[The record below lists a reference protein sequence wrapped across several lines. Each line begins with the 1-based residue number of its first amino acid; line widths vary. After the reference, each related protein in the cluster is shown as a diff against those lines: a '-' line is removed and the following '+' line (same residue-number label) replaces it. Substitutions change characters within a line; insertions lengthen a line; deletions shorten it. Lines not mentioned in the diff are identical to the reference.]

1 MSALSLPVCLLQMFE
16 EVCVCVWTVAHS
28 CLTLCN
34 PMDCGPRGSSV
45 PGILQAR
52 RLEKVAIPPNPH
64 PDLPDPGIEPVSLAS
79 LALARVFFTTSN
91 TWEAR

>member
-16 EVCVCVWTVAHS
+16 EVCVRVDSRSLMSDSLQPHGLWPTR
-28 CLTLCN
+28 LLCPWN
-34 PMDCGPRGSSV
+34 
-45 PGILQAR
+45 LQAR
-52 RLEKVAIPPNPH
+52 RLEKVAIPPNPQ

-91 TWEAR
+91 TCEAR